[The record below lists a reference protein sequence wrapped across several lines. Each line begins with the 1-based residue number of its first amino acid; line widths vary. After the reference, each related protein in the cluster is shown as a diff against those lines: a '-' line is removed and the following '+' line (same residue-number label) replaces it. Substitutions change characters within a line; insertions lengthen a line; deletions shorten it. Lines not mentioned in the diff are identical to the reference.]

1 MLKKQSIA
9 KLRQRVRDNVEREEA
24 KNKTFMDVPDHQFLK
39 KKNMLIYSPSGL
51 DARRIHPYS

>member
-39 KKNMLIYSPSGL
+39 KKNMLSFYNQ
-51 DARRIHPYS
+51 R